1 MGARSP
7 WLTSRQYLVGALLTL
22 QAFAVPAVAADPG
35 VTDKEIVIGQN
46 ITLQGGRNDYGT
58 AVQGGIRVYLDRV
71 NAAGGVHGRKVVLRT
86 LDDDN
91 KSSNAEANARTL
103 LRDNAFVLF
112 GSIEGGPSTAVMKVA
127 QEAGVPFIG
136 PMAGAPSL
144 RRPHQPMVFP
154 VRAEHREEFRALMSW
169 GKSIGLKTVG
179 FFHAEG
185 ANGLEHLN
193 NVKLL
198 AKELG
203 MEVVLP
209 LEFKPDANDAQLDAF
224 VGRILQARPDLMFNH
239 GSAGLY
245 GRLIAKARAAGT
257 RTTFTAVNS
266 GSSQLANALGALAHG
281 MVFAQVVP
289 SPWERKH
296 EITREYQDAML
307 RADPTARFS
316 YGSLEGYMTAKTL
329 VIALRSAGREPSRAA
344 LVRAL
349 EGGAIDLGGIKLVY
363 SAAEHQGSRFVDLS
377 MVARDGRFVH

>member
-1 MGARSP
+1 VLGYC
-7 WLTSRQYLVGALLTL
+7 LTWQAL
-22 QAFAVPAVAADPG
+22 AVPAAAADPG

-46 ITLQGGRNDYGT
+46 ITLQGGRNDYGS
-58 AVQGGIRVYLDRV
+58 AVQAGIRVYLDRV
-71 NAAGGVHGRKVVLRT
+71 NASGGVHARKLVLRT

-91 KSSNAEANARTL
+91 KSANAEANARTL
-103 LRDNAFVLF
+103 VRDNVFVLF

-127 QEAGVPFIG
+127 QETGVPFIG

-144 RRPHQPMVFP
+144 RRPHQPLVFP
-154 VRAEHREEFRALMSW
+154 VRAEHRDEFRALMSW

-185 ANGLEHLN
+185 ANGAEHLN
-193 NVKLL
+193 NVRLL
-198 AKELG
+198 AKELD

-209 LEFKPDANDAQLDAF
+209 LEFKPDTNDAQLDAF
-224 VGRILQARPDLMFNH
+224 VGRILQAKPDLFFNH
-239 GSAGLY
+239 GSAGLS
-245 GRLIAKARAAGT
+245 GRLITKARAAGT
-257 RTTFTAVNS
+257 RTTFTAVTS
-266 GSSQLANALGALAHG
+266 GSSQMAQSLGSLAH
-281 MVFAQVVP
+281 AQVVP

-307 RADPTARFS
+307 RADPKAQFS

-329 VIALRSAGREPSRAA
+329 VMALRAAGRDPSRAS

-349 EGGAIDLGGIKLVY
+349 EGGAFDLGGIKLVY
-363 SAAEHQGSRFVDLS
+363 SSAEHQGSRFVDLS

>member
-1 MGARSP
+1 MRELLARLLSRL
-7 WLTSRQYLVGALLTL
+7 LTMIAALLSL
-22 QAFAVPAVAADPG
+22 GSAALANEPG
-35 VTDKEIVIGQN
+35 ITDKEIVIGQN
-46 ITLQGGRNDYGT
+46 ITLQGGRNDYGV
-58 AVQGGIRVYLDRV
+58 AVQVGIRHHLDRV
-71 NAAGGVHGRKVVLRT
+71 NASGGIHGRKVVLRT

-91 KSSNAEANARTL
+91 KSANAEANARAL
-103 LRDNAFVLF
+103 VRENVFVLF

-127 QEAGVPFIG
+127 QEAAVPFIG
-136 PMAGAPSL
+136 PMAGSPSL

-154 VRAEHREEFRALMSW
+154 VRAEHRDEFRALMAW
-169 GKSIGLKTVG
+169 GKSIGLRTVA

-185 ANGLEHLN
+185 SNGLEHLQ
-193 NVKLL
+193 NVRLL
-198 AKELG
+198 AKELD

-209 LEFKPDANDAQLDAF
+209 LQFKPDTNDEQLDAW
-224 VGRILQARPDLMFNH
+224 VGRIAQAKPDLMFNH

-245 GRLIAKARAAGT
+245 ARLIAKARAAGT

-266 GSSQLANALGALAHG
+266 GSSQLATALGPLAHG

-307 RADPTARFS
+307 RADPKAQFS
-316 YGSLEGYMTAKTL
+316 YGSLEGYITAKAL
-329 VIALRSAGREPSRAA
+329 VIALRAAGKEPSRTS

-349 EGGAIDLGGIKLVY
+349 EGGAFDLGGIKLAY
-363 SAAEHQGSRFVDLS
+363 SGTEHQGSRFVDLS